1 MSDKQKVRIPL
12 TRYEWPDERLERI
25 KKRRRVYTLVLA
37 LVLSFGLGFTVKTAL
52 TPVSPVVS
60 VSEGTEFDR
69 LKAVY
74 QVLINDWYFG
84 KDLNDLD
91 QQLINSAILGMVEAT
106 GDPHTAYMTADE
118 VKAFTEAID
127 RGFVGIG
134 VSYFDSNGSY
144 IVDRVFMD
152 SPAAKAGVQPGDIIY
167 KVDGVDVTGIGSDVL
182 VDMVRGEEDTVVGI
196 DFIRGNE
203 TVHLDITRGPINN
216 TAYGEMVDKDTAYLE
231 ISQFGSSTA
240 EEVKTYLETFKT
252 AQAQNIIID
261 VRNDGGGYLTALE
274 DIGSLLVPKDEIL
287 IQQDTRDGERIVSKS
302 KGNVVLSFDKIVVLV
317 NENTASAAEVL
328 TAALKEDMSATV
340 VGVKTYGKGTVQQQQ
355 PFSDGASLKYTVA
368 QWLTPSGETIHK
380 IGITPDVVVEQH
392 PIMTRGFTQLKDD
405 EAYTLDQVHTSI
417 QDVQIALDFL
427 GYTVDRQDGYYSQK
441 TFEALTQYQSEKGL
455 TQDGLVTK
463 SLLESLASEVVRVW
477 HQERDTKDL
486 QRIEA
491 LKIVNE

>member
-1 MSDKQKVRIPL
+1 MSEKQKVRIPL

-25 KKRRRVYTLVLA
+25 KKRRRVYSLILA

-52 TPVSPVVS
+52 TPVTPVVS
-60 VSEGTEFDR
+60 TESTDFDR

-74 QVLINDWYFG
+74 QVLISDWYFG
-84 KDLNDLD
+84 KDMNDLD

-106 GDPHTAYMTADE
+106 GDPHTAYMDADE
-118 VKAFTEAID
+118 VKAFSEAID

-144 IVDRVFMD
+144 IVDRVFID
-152 SPAAKAGVQPGDIIY
+152 SPADKAGVEPGDIIY
-167 KVDGVDVTGIGSDVL
+167 KVDGEDVTGIGSDAL
-182 VDMVRGEEDTVVGI
+182 VDKVRGEENTVVGI

-216 TAYGEMVDKDTAYLE
+216 TAYGEMVDNDTAYLE
-231 ISQFGSSTA
+231 ISQFGSSTST
-240 EEVKTYLETFKT
+240 EVETYLNTFKD
-252 AQAQNIIID
+252 ADAKNIIID
-261 VRNDGGGYLTALE
+261 LRNDGGGYLSALE
-274 DIGSLLVPKDEIL
+274 EIGSLLVPKDQIL
-287 IQQDTRDGERIVSKS
+287 IQQDTKDGERIVSKS
-302 KGNVVLSFDKIVVLV
+302 KGNVVMTFDKVVVIV

-328 TAALKEDMSATV
+328 TAALKEDMGATV

-368 QWLTPSGETIHK
+368 QWLTPKGETIHK
-380 IGITPDVVVEQH
+380 IGITPDVVVDQH
-392 PIMTRGFTQLKDD
+392 PIMSRGFTDLTED
-405 EAYTLDQVHTSI
+405 EAYTLDQVHPSI

-427 GYTVDRQDGYYSQK
+427 SYSLDRQDGYYSESTQ
-441 TFEALTQYQSEKGL
+441 TAIIQYQEDHGL
-455 TQDGLVTK
+455 NGDGLVTK

-477 HQERDTKDL
+477 HTQRDTKDL